1 MIGDLRQKTDDL
13 NERTNSAVL
22 SRLGQ
27 LKQGRDK
34 ACAVLAARSPGAR
47 LASLSDRLAALRH
60 RQEQATSAL
69 LRQRRQR
76 HDRHAHALELLG
88 PRQTLARGFTITMD
102 ARHRP
107 LTSADRAAEENE
119 IVTLFAD
126 GEVKSKPL

>member
-34 ACAVLAARSPGAR
+34 ACAVLAARSPCAR

-107 LTSADRAAEENE
+107 LTSADRAAEEKE

-126 GEVKSKPL
+126 GEMKSKPL